1 MLKKD
6 QILPIGSLVTVFF
19 KSDGGKETIAL
30 IVGHLTMQ
38 KHMISRYD
46 YTCVAAPAGIEDGLF
61 YINHSDICSVLHRP
75 SGADY
80 FPENWLERK
89 YAEYTAY
96 YRNYDPAER
105 PDIDTMRGNLKA
117 KFETLKNTKGRFRRF
132 KKIIPI
138 PFVCGALLAVIISD
152 NKIIAAGAFL
162 LAIIFCFLFLV
173 IKQNGD

>member
-89 YAEYTAY
+89 YPNIRHTTVITIRLNA
-96 YRNYDPAER
+96 R
-105 PDIDTMRGNLKA
+105 IL
-117 KFETLKNTKGRFRRF
+117 
-132 KKIIPI
+132 IP
-138 PFVCGALLAVIISD
+138 CGEI
-152 NKIIAAGAFL
+152 
-162 LAIIFCFLFLV
+162 
-173 IKQNGD
+173 